1 MPAIDFNVRVPDRDS
16 LDSFADMA
24 STLGFRG
31 IVVPIKGELPGGFEI
46 NNVTIYPRLDI
57 KSTKLGVLKRELDKS
72 RKKYSI
78 IAVPLSEI
86 DIANWAAKEARVDVL
101 TFQPTKTHHNL
112 RGSTARL
119 AAKAGTSFEVS
130 IAPLLN
136 VTGLT
141 RSKLIKEYRESI
153 TTACNAGMK
162 VILSSGASTPI
173 QMRSPWA
180 LNHIGTLFGLD
191 TQYTEDSI
199 SNHTHTLLHA
209 NVRKLGDNHIAAG
222 IELVSRGGDE

>member
-16 LDSFADMA
+16 LGTFADMA
-24 STLGFRG
+24 KTLGFSG
-31 IVVPIKGELPGGFEI
+31 IVVPIKGELPRGFEI
-46 NNVTIYPRLDI
+46 NNVTIYTRLDI
-57 KSTKLGVLKRELDKS
+57 KSTKLGVLKRELDKA
-72 RKKYSI
+72 RKVYSV
-78 IAVPLSEI
+78 IAVPLSDV
-86 DIANWAAKEARVDVL
+86 DIANWAVKEARVDVL
-101 TFQPTKTHHNL
+101 TFQHSKNHHNL
-112 RGSTARL
+112 RSSTARL
-119 AAKAGTSFEVS
+119 AAKAGTSFEVP
-130 IAPLLN
+130 IVPLLDI
-136 VTGLT
+136 TGLP

-180 LNHIGTLFGLD
+180 LNHIGTLFGLN

-199 SNHTHTLLHA
+199 SNHAHTLLHE

>member
-57 KSTKLGVLKRELDKS
+57 KSTKLGVLKRELDKA
-72 RKKYSI
+72 RKKFSI
-78 IAVPLSEI
+78 IAVPLSEV

-101 TFQPTKTHHNL
+101 TFQPTKNHHNL

-119 AAKAGTSFEVS
+119 AAKAGTSLEVP
-130 IAPLLN
+130 IAPLLD
-136 VTGLT
+136 VTGLV

-153 TTACNAGMK
+153 TTACNAGMR

-173 QMRSPWA
+173 QMRSPWT
-180 LNHIGTLFGLD
+180 LHHIGTLFGLD
-191 TQYTEDSI
+191 TQYTEVSI
-199 SNHTHTLLHA
+199 SDYAHALLQE

-222 IELVSRGGDE
+222 MELVSRGGDE